1 MPLPTAPEVNA
12 IARNAASF
20 AAGIIGVLGLASKLP
35 PDTITAIATAL
46 GNVVNDIL
54 LLVGTVTPLV
64 AAYFARASATP
75 AAQAQS
81 VGETGALVITTPAIA
96 AATPSNNV
104 IAANTVKV
112 TPIGPVAAPAATK

>member
-1 MPLPTAPEVNA
+1 MPLPTTPEVNA

-20 AAGIIGVLGLASKLP
+20 ASGIIGVLGLASKLP
-35 PDTITAIATAL
+35 PDTIMAIATAL
-46 GNVVNDIL
+46 GNVVNDVL
-54 LLVGTVTPLV
+54 LLVGVVTPLV
-64 AAYFARASATP
+64 TVYFARASATP

-96 AATPSNNV
+96 AATPSSNV